1 MRSQGKLVNPN
12 TPISPARR
20 LQDSSDPQDLTLAQR
35 VIARELS
42 ERGPDQPQAVGLM
55 LDAMGRMFRAV
66 ANET

>member
-20 LQDSSDPQDLTLAQR
+20 LQDSSDPQHLTLAQR

-42 ERGPDQPQAVGLM
+42 ERGSDQPQAVGLM
-55 LDAMGRMFRAV
+55 LDTMGRMFRAV

>member
-20 LQDSSDPQDLTLAQR
+20 QQDSSDPQHLTLAQR

-42 ERGPDQPQAVGLM
+42 ERGTDQHQAVGLM
-55 LDAMGRMFRAV
+55 LDSMGHMFRAV
-66 ANET
+66 AHQS